1 MADLSGTLFDLS
13 GRTAVVTG
21 ASRGIGE
28 AIARRLAQHGAR
40 VVVSSRNL
48 EPCEAV
54 AASINEDEGWKAA
67 SAFACN
73 ISHRDQLEALIA
85 HANEVFGPVD
95 VLVPN
100 AAVNVHYG
108 PSAEIDEG
116 QIDKILTCNFKSTHF
131 LAHMVAPQ
139 MTARGGGAIVIV
151 SSISA
156 FVGNAGIGTYGV
168 SKAADLQL
176 ARNLAVEYGPHGVRT
191 NAVAPGVVKTQFAEA
206 LWKDPKMEAKVTS
219 EIPARRFGEPD
230 DVAGVVVMLASQAGA
245 WMNGTCVTV
254 DGGTLIG
261 FGGM

>member
-1 MADLSGTLFDLS
+1 MPDLSGTLFDLS

-54 AASINEDEGWKAA
+54 AASINEDEGREAA
-67 SAFACN
+67 GAFACN
-73 ISHRDQLEALIA
+73 ISHRDQLEALVA
-85 HANEVFGPVD
+85 HANDTFGPID

-108 PSAEIDEG
+108 PSAEIDDG
-116 QIDKILTCNFKSTHF
+116 AFDKIMGANVRSTHT
-131 LAHMVAPQ
+131 LAHLVAPQ
-139 MTARGGGAIVIV
+139 MVAAGGGAIVIV

-156 FVGNAGIGTYGV
+156 YVGNAGIGTYGV

-176 ARNLAVEYGPHGVRT
+176 ARNLAVEYGPQGIRT
-191 NAVAPGVVKTQFAEA
+191 NAIAPGVVKTQFAEA

-219 EIPARRFGEPD
+219 EIPSRRFGEPD
-230 DVAGVVVMLASQAGA
+230 DVAGVAVMLASQAGA
-245 WMNGTCVTV
+245 WMNGASVVV

>member
-1 MADLSGTLFDLS
+1 MPDLTGTLFDLTD
-13 GRTAVVTG
+13 RVAVVTG

-54 AASINEDEGWKAA
+54 AASINEAEGREAA

-73 ISHRDQLEALIA
+73 ISHRDQLRALVD
-85 HANEVFGPVD
+85 HANGAFGPID
-95 VLVPN
+95 ILVPN

-116 QIDKILTCNFKSTHF
+116 QIDKILGANFKSTHF
-131 LAHMVAPQ
+131 LSHMVAPQ
-139 MTARGGGAIVIV
+139 MAERGGGAIVIV

-156 FVGNAGIGTYGV
+156 FVGNGGIGTYGV

-176 ARNLAVEYGPHGVRT
+176 ARNLAVEYGPRGIRT
-191 NAVAPGVVKTQFAEA
+191 NAIAPGVVKTQFAEA
-206 LWKDPKMEAKVTS
+206 LWSDPKMEAKVTS

-230 DVAGVVVMLASQAGA
+230 DIAGIAVMLASDASA
-245 WMNGTCVTV
+245 WMNGSCVTV

>member
-1 MADLSGTLFDLS
+1 MPDLAGTLFDLS
-13 GRTAVVTG
+13 GKNAIVTG

-40 VVVSSRNL
+40 VVVSSRKL
-48 EPCEAV
+48 DACEEV
-54 AASINEDEGWKAA
+54 ARSINEAEGREAA
-67 SAFACN
+67 VAVACN
-73 ISHRDQLEALIA
+73 ISHREQLQSLVDETNARLG
-85 HANEVFGPVD
+85 EVD
-95 VLVPN
+95 VLVAN

-108 PSAEIDEG
+108 PSSEITEE
-116 QIDKILTCNFKSTHF
+116 QIDKIMGCNFKSNHF

-139 MTARGGGAIVIV
+139 MKRRGGGAIVII

-176 ARNLAVEYGPHGVRT
+176 ARNLAVEYGPDGIRT
-191 NAVAPGVVKTQFAEA
+191 NCICPGVVKTYFAEA
-206 LWKDPKMEAKVTS
+206 LWKDPKMEAKVAS

-230 DVAGVVVMLASQAGA
+230 DVAGIAVMLSSQAGA
-245 WMNGTCVTV
+245 WINGTQVTV

-261 FGGM
+261 AGGM

>member
-1 MADLSGTLFDLS
+1 MPDLTGTLFDLT
-13 GRTAVVTG
+13 GRTAIVTG

-54 AASINEDEGWKAA
+54 AASINEAEGREAA

-73 ISHRDQLEALIA
+73 ISYRDQLQALVD
-85 HANEVFGPVD
+85 HANDAFGPID
-95 VLVPN
+95 ILVPN

-116 QIDKILTCNFKSTHF
+116 QIDKILGANFKSTHF

-139 MTARGGGAIVIV
+139 MAERGGGAIVVV

-156 FVGNAGIGTYGV
+156 FVGNGGIGTYGV

-176 ARNLAVEYGPHGVRT
+176 VRNLAVEYGPRGIRT
-191 NAVAPGVVKTQFAEA
+191 NAIAPGVVKTQFAEA
-206 LWKDPKMEAKVTS
+206 LWSDPKMEAKVTN
-219 EIPARRFGEPD
+219 EIPSRRFGEPD
-230 DVAGVVVMLASQAGA
+230 DVAGIAVMLASDAGA
-245 WMNGTCVTV
+245 WMNGSCVTV

>member
-1 MADLSGTLFDLS
+1 MPDLAGTLFDLT
-13 GRTAVVTG
+13 GRVAVVTG

-48 EPCEAV
+48 APCEEV
-54 AASINEDEGWKAA
+54 AASINEAEGCEAA

-73 ISHRDQLEALIA
+73 ISHRDQLEALVA
-85 HANEVFGPVD
+85 HANDAFGPID
-95 VLVPN
+95 ILVPN

-116 QIDKILTCNFKSTHF
+116 QIDKIMGANFKSTHF
-131 LAHMVAPQ
+131 LSHLIAPQ
-139 MTARGGGAIVIV
+139 MAGRGGAIVIV

-176 ARNLAVEYGPHGVRT
+176 ARNLAVEYGPSGIRT
-191 NAVAPGVVKTQFAEA
+191 NAIAPGVVKTQFAEA
-206 LWKDPKMEAKVTS
+206 LWSDPKMESKVTS
-219 EIPARRFGEPD
+219 EIPSRRFGEPD
-230 DVAGVVVMLASQAGA
+230 DVAGVAVMLASEAGA
-245 WMNGTCVTV
+245 WMNGSVVTV

>member
-1 MADLSGTLFDLS
+1 MPDLAGTLFDLS

-48 EPCEAV
+48 APCQEV
-54 AASINEDEGWKAA
+54 AASINEAEGREAA

-73 ISHRDQLEALIA
+73 VSHRDQLQALVD
-85 HANEVFGPVD
+85 HANEAFGPID

-116 QIDKILTCNFKSTHF
+116 QIDKIIGANFKSTHF

-139 MTARGGGAIVIV
+139 MKARGGGVIVIV

-176 ARNLAVEYGPHGVRT
+176 ARNLAVEYGPDGIRT
-191 NAVAPGVVKTQFAEA
+191 NCIAPGVVKTQFAEA
-206 LWKDPKMEAKVTS
+206 LWKDPRMEEKVTN
-219 EIPARRFGEPD
+219 EIPSRRFGEPD
-230 DVAGVVVMLASQAGA
+230 DVAGIAVMLASPAGA
-245 WMNGTCVTV
+245 WMNGSCVTV
-254 DGGTLIG
+254 DGGTLVG

>member
-1 MADLSGTLFDLS
+1 MPDLAGTLFDLS
-13 GRTAVVTG
+13 GRVAVVTG

-54 AASINEDEGWKAA
+54 AASINEAEGREAA

-73 ISHRDQLEALIA
+73 ISHRDQLQALVD
-85 HANEVFGPVD
+85 HANGVFGPID
-95 VLVPN
+95 ILVPN

-116 QIDKILTCNFKSTHF
+116 QIDKILGANFKSTHF
-131 LAHMVAPQ
+131 LSHMVAPQ
-139 MTARGGGAIVIV
+139 MAERGGGAIVIV

-156 FVGNAGIGTYGV
+156 FVGNGAIGTYGV

-176 ARNLAVEYGPHGVRT
+176 ARNLAVEYGPRGIRT
-191 NAVAPGVVKTQFAEA
+191 NAIAPGVVKTQFAEA
-206 LWKDPKMEAKVTS
+206 LWTDPKMEAKVTS
-219 EIPARRFGEPD
+219 GIPARRFGEPD
-230 DVAGVVVMLASQAGA
+230 DVAGVAVMLASDAGA
-245 WMNGTCVTV
+245 WMNGSCVTV

-261 FGGM
+261 SGGM